1 MAVGSVAAMSGNSY
15 FSQAVKEYAAKV
27 KPQDASKE
35 SAGGKTIA
43 EFSDKEW
50 DKLLERVDGYIEDY
64 REDLAQRKEEALEK
78 QKERAKG
85 GISWQRPM
93 QEWIGQAAMQGEGAC
108 RRHFVEPAPDTPS
121 GNEEGSDA
129 IPLHVVTQYVSDEAL
144 QKILGDRREAPYAVM
159 ADSTGKISFQGVEFQ
174 CDFENNRLCL
184 GDVSNPQDC
193 LTIPLEGG
201 GCLVVNRDSIDA
213 LAGCIGMF
221 SPGDINRI
229 LRAISQDA
237 KLHKMKYEI
246 EEETSGA
253 TLLGQQQKSGGTA
266 LPERKEEIKHE
277 SQR

>member
-15 FSQAVKEYAAKV
+15 FSQAVKEYAAKM

-50 DKLLERVDGYIEDY
+50 DKLLERVDSYIEDY
-64 REDLAQRKEEALEK
+64 REDLAHRKEEALEK
-78 QKERAKG
+78 QKERARG
-85 GISWQRPM
+85 GISWQRPV
-93 QEWIGQAAMQGEGAC
+93 QEWIGLAAMQGEEAC
-108 RRHFVEPAPDTPS
+108 RRHFVEPAPEMPS
-121 GNEEGSDA
+121 GNEEGNGA
-129 IPLHVVTQYVSDEAL
+129 IALHVVTQYVSDEAL
-144 QKILGDRREAPYAVM
+144 QKILGDRGEAPYAAM
-159 ADSTGKISFQGVEFQ
+159 ADSTGKITFQGVEFQ
-174 CDFENNRLCL
+174 CDYENNRLCL

-237 KLHKMKYEI
+237 KLRKMQHEI
-246 EEETSGA
+246 EEQTSGA
-253 TLLGQQQKSGGTA
+253 TLLERQQKSGSAA
-266 LPERKEEIKHE
+266 LPERKEGIKHE
-277 SQR
+277 P